1 MENFDGGIKRSR
13 IHEKMDGLEVFSFS
27 FTRIPKTMSRF
38 IEHFQLNANEIDYL
52 CLHQANKYLC
62 EKIRK
67 KLNFPEYK
75 TPYNIQ
81 EYGNTSGATI
91 PLLMVTELKKEL
103 TSRPLKLLCSGF
115 GVGLSW
121 GVAYL
126 TTNNIVV
133 SDLQEI

>member
-1 MENFDGGIKRSR
+1 
-13 IHEKMDGLEVFSFS
+13 
-27 FTRIPKTMSRF
+27 
-38 IEHFQLNANEIDYL
+38 
-52 CLHQANKYLC
+52 
-62 EKIRK
+62 
-67 KLNFPEYK
+67 
-75 TPYNIQ
+75 
-81 EYGNTSGATI
+81 
-91 PLLMVTELKKEL
+91 MVTELKKEL

>member
-1 MENFDGGIKRSR
+1 M
-13 IHEKMDGLEVFSFS
+13 
-27 FTRIPKTMSRF
+27 
-38 IEHFQLNANEIDYL
+38 
-52 CLHQANKYLC
+52 
-62 EKIRK
+62 
-67 KLNFPEYK
+67 NFPEYK

-91 PLLMVTELKKEL
+91 PLLMVTELKKEF